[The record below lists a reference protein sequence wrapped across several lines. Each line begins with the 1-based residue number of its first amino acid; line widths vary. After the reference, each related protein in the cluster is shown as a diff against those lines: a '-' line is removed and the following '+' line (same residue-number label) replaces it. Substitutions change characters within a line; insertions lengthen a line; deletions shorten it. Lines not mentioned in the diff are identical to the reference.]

1 MGRFREA
8 VVLTLMLATVSAI
21 GQVHPLINPE
31 RQVVEAGIMS
41 PAPDGNFRAEASL
54 TRAEL
59 ASILVRTFDIEQRHT
74 QHTRQTWHRSTADL
88 KDVSSLHWA
97 YPEIQSVVQTGVM
110 TPFPGDRFLPNRTV
124 TRAEGFAAI
133 AQAHGSAPPPM
144 EISENILE
152 RFPDGQSVPEWA
164 KPSMATVVRKGW
176 ITLKEDQRIAPQ
188 EPLTR
193 GDIARALSLYLSQ
206 NSHQL
211 IDVDTGPLRLL
222 EIDTNITLQC
232 PWGNCATPPTDGI
245 TLQRVLSRQRENRWK
260 PDIAQHSP

>member
-8 VVLTLMLATVSAI
+8 TVLTLMLAAVSAI
-21 GQVHPLINPE
+21 GQVHLLINPE
-31 RQVVEAGIMS
+31 RQVVEAGIMA

-59 ASILVRTFDIEQRHT
+59 ASILVKTFDIEQRRIQHT
-74 QHTRQTWHRSTADL
+74 QQAWSRSTDL

-97 YPEIQSVVQTGVM
+97 YPEIQSVIQTGVM
-110 TPFPGDRFLPNRTV
+110 TPFSGDRFMPDQTV

-133 AQAHGSAPPPM
+133 AQAHGGATPPI
-144 EISENILE
+144 EVSETILE

-164 KPSMATVVRKGW
+164 RPSMASIVRKGW

-188 EPLTR
+188 DPLTR
-193 GDIARALSLYLSQ
+193 GDIARALSIYLSQ

-211 IDVDTGPLRLL
+211 IDVDTAPLRFF
-222 EIDTNITLQC
+222 EIDTNLTQQYR
-232 PWGNCATPPTDGI
+232 WGDCVAWPARGI
-245 TLQRVLSRQRENRWK
+245 TLQ
-260 PDIAQHSP
+260 

>member
-41 PAPDGNFRAEASL
+41 RAPDGSFRAEASL

-59 ASILVRTFDIEQRHT
+59 ASILVKTFDIEQRRVWHT
-74 QHTRQTWHRSTADL
+74 QQTWHSTDL
-88 KDVSSLHWA
+88 EDVSSFHWA
-97 YPEIQSVVQTGVM
+97 YPEIQSVIQTGVM
-110 TPFPGDRFLPNRTV
+110 TPYAGDRFLPNRTV

-222 EIDTNITLQC
+222 EIDTNITRQC
-232 PWGNCATPPTDGI
+232 PWGNCAIPPTDGVI
-245 TLQRVLSRQRENRWK
+245 LQRVLSRQRENRWTA
-260 PDIAQHSP
+260 DIG